1 MVWCSSLAEPRT
13 SGSKDPFPSIK
24 SHSPST
30 HNSSVLIAAYLHSL
44 FLSLPFSTP
53 QLTPVLKY
61 VPSSFLCLVSCVA
74 TVREMQIK
82 FGLSETLL
90 IHKIVTCLLCN
101 GSREFLSR
109 IFNNQNEYDWLSV
122 LQLHCVSTFN
132 VIIWIKVFSF
142 SHRPPN
148 LYLSEHFHSQYL
160 EILCSVQIWEP
171 TPVYLRLNLQ
181 SADVTTTSALFY
193 VLLSED
199 FLYIVLFGF
208 PHFFSQSFSFFNFTN
223 YFTWI
228 ALNKSSFFKSWS

>member
-1 MVWCSSLAEPRT
+1 MTKLQNSDFQI
-13 SGSKDPFPSIK
+13 GSVQPIYLQPSEK
-24 SHSPST
+24 HYWNVKHYWFT
-30 HNSSVLIAAYLHSL
+30 
-44 FLSLPFSTP
+44 
-53 QLTPVLKY
+53 KY
-61 VPSSFLCLVSCVA
+61 SY
-74 TVREMQIK
+74 MI
-82 FGLSETLL
+82 
-90 IHKIVTCLLCN
+90 LCN
-101 GSREFLSR
+101 SSREFLSR

-132 VIIWIKVFSF
+132 VIIWIKAFSF

-228 ALNKSSFFKSWS
+228 ALNKSIFFKSWS